1 MFKSVFSKYVS
12 AFMTIIILSFAIV
25 VVITV
30 SVVGRFSAENKET
43 VMNNCAEA
51 SRAYISSMLHS
62 SGCEDL

>member
-30 SVVGRFSAENKET
+30 SVVGRFSVENKET

-51 SRAYISSMLHS
+51 SRA
-62 SGCEDL
+62 